1 MGRSFNVPLPDSISL
16 EPTEVLLLLDALDL
30 AEDPSIPQPR
40 RAAARAAIKLL
51 TRKMWEELGDI
62 LDEAIA

>member
-30 AEDPSIPQPR
+30 AEDPWIPQPR
-40 RAAARAAIKLL
+40 RAAAARAAIKLL

-62 LDEAIA
+62 LDEEP